1 MKFEL
6 TIPTEL
12 SDIKLSQY
20 LKYLKTTKDV
30 EDEYFI
36 GKQMISIFCNVPDEL
51 VNKIR
56 AKDFNSIIEAI
67 TEVLQQKPKFKPTF
81 KMGGIEYGFIP
92 NLDEITLGEKVDL
105 DEYFKE
111 FKTMDK
117 AMNVL
122 YRPITLKRSN
132 GYLIEDYK
140 ANGEGL
146 DTPLDVAFGANVFFS
161 TLINDL
167 LNYTQN
173 YIKAEVA
180 ANPKASQILEK
191 SGVGTQAFISS
202 LEEIFLNLMT
212 WQNYHS
218 TKHY

>member
-20 LKYLKTTKDV
+20 LKFLKTTKDV

-81 KMGGIEYGFIP
+81 KMGGVEYGFIP

-111 FKTMDK
+111 VKTMDK

-146 DTPLDVAFGANVFFS
+146 DTPLDVALGAIVFFS
-161 TLINDL
+161 NLISDL
-167 LNYTQN
+167 LNYTQS
-173 YIKAEVA
+173 YIKSEVA
-180 ANPKASQILEK
+180 ANPKVSQTLEK
-191 SGVGTQAFISS
+191 NGVGTQAFTNS
-202 LEEIFLNLMT
+202 LEEIFSNLMM

>member
-20 LKYLKTTKDV
+20 LKFLKTTKDI

-81 KMGGIEYGFIP
+81 KMGGVEYGFIP

-161 TLINDL
+161 TLIKDL
-167 LNYTQN
+167 LSYTQS

-180 ANPKASQILEK
+180 ANHKVSQTLEK
-191 SGVGTQAFISS
+191 NGVGTQAFISS
-202 LEEIFLNLMT
+202 LEEIFSNLMT

>member
-20 LKYLKTTKDV
+20 LKFLKTTKDI

-67 TEVLQQKPKFKPTF
+67 TEVLKQKPKFKPTF
-81 KMGGIEYGFIP
+81 KMGGVEYGFIP

-161 TLINDL
+161 TLIKDL
-167 LNYTQN
+167 LNYTQS

-191 SGVGTQAFISS
+191 NGVGTQAFISS
-202 LEEIFLNLMT
+202 LEEIFSNLMT